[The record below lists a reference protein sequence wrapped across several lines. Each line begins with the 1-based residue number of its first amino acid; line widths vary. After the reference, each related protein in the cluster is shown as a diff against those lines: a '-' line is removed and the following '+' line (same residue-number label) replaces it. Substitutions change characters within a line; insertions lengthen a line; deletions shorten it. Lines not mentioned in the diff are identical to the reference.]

1 MVPVKLFPPS
11 LISTSD
17 PKFSIKGLRV
27 PLSLKFGKFRIET
40 LELGLWPNSKHGC
53 SYEALP
59 DHSKAKPN
67 GQFTVAKKSEQ
78 TNLVSSSLGPFSAL
92 LPDFVPPSGQKTTF
106 APLIGD

>member
-27 PLSLKFGKFRIET
+27 PLSLKFGRFRIET

-59 DHSKAKPN
+59 DHSEAKPN
-67 GQFTVAKKSEQ
+67 GQFTAARKLEQ
-78 TNLVSSSLGPFSAL
+78 ANLVSSSLGPFSAL